1 MLHLTRQ
8 YIAEQAGNT
17 LAPYLCGLEAC
28 AERGETVDDAEY
40 GVYGGGASDIAA
52 QRLGQPFL
60 AAWADAANRDPVFRK
75 VQRDLRDS
83 MYWAPA
89 LAATAADGVGLLGLA
104 LYYDTSV
111 NHGPGVA
118 ESGDGSFD
126 DIGSRTIGPTPARG
140 GSESAWLRAWL
151 SCRAAVLSEWG
162 DNPPDGR
169 IALLGA
175 SRHREPDLD
184 DPVHLVGVRRH
195 VHHERPTQPTARL
208 GCSVCS
214 AEPTRR
220 PSLQYTI
227 RVLSACLSGART
239 RPWRLTSGFRLRV
252 RTG

>member
-1 MLHLTRQ
+1 MRRRRKRHSRSLASTAENSTKDWTAAYAYIEDIRDGRGYTGGLVGFTTATSDMLHLTRQ

-17 LAPYLCGLEAC
+17 LAPYLSGLEAC

-60 AAWADAANRDPVFRK
+60 AAWADAANRYRCSARCSGICAIRCTGRPRSP
-75 VQRDLRDS
+75 RPR
-83 MYWAPA
+83 P
-89 LAATAADGVGLLGLA
+89 TASGSSGLA

-126 DIGSRTIGPTPARG
+126 DIRSRTIGPTPARG

-169 IALLGA
+169 IALFG
-175 SRHREPDLD
+175 
-184 DPVHLVGVRRH
+184 
-195 VHHERPTQPTARL
+195 
-208 GCSVCS
+208 
-214 AEPTRR
+214 
-220 PSLQYTI
+220 
-227 RVLSACLSGART
+227 
-239 RPWRLTSGFRLRV
+239 GFSPPG
-252 RTG
+252 T